1 MYHYLY
7 IMKQT
12 TDLLQ
17 TYGLEFI
24 GTLLFMYMILITNQ
38 IWIVALTLIV
48 ASYFMDKKRFQ
59 YFNPA
64 YTIMNYARKAI
75 SFNDAIV
82 YIISQVCGALVAL
95 FLYKQF

>member
-1 MYHYLY
+1 
-7 IMKQT
+7 MKQS
-12 TDLLQ
+12 TDILQ

-38 IWIVALTLIV
+38 IWIVAITLVV
-48 ASYFMDKKRFQ
+48 ASYFMDKKHFQ

-64 YTIMNYARKAI
+64 YTIMNYAKQAI

-82 YIISQVCGALVAL
+82 YIIAQVGGALVAL